1 MSRMMEVWMEGRD
14 TRGQINHLLA
24 ECDGDALTVIARLI
38 GRSRIVLRTGRTER
52 QAYRGIYPDRLV
64 RAEPGCRRNHRGE
77 LMLINGKF
85 KLRQE
90 E

>member
-38 GRSRIVLRTGRTER
+38 GRIESCYERDEQNDKRIEEF
-52 QAYRGIYPDRLV
+52 IDRLV
-64 RAEPGCRRNHRGE
+64 RAESRVAE
-77 LMLINGKF
+77 L
-85 KLRQE
+85 E
-90 E
+90 EIIEEN